1 MILLSHHGAK
11 RKADRQ
17 PGRHPQPP
25 FSSPPSCHDHAGS
38 WHLPGPRVLRLGEGG
53 GGGLEFSPT
62 RGFPP
67 EGEGLH
73 TGGGGPGKAQAA
85 TPAPFATWTSSL
97 RTPTGS
103 SSRCP
108 AAGIQPP
115 FPGNPSRS
123 FTERVRFADPPHLLV
138 AGPRKVVCCLSH
150 L

>member
-1 MILLSHHGAK
+1 MA
-11 RKADRQ
+11 RRERQ
-17 PGRHPQPP
+17 TDNREGIHNPHLVPLPRATTMPDPGT
-25 FSSPPSCHDHAGS
+25 SPVPVCCG
-38 WHLPGPRVLRLGEGG
+38 WERGV